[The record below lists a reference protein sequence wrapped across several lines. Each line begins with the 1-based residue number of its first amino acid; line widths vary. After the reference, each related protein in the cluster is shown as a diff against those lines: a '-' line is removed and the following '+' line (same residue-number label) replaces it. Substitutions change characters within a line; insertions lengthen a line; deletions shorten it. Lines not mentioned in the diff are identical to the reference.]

1 MKRTEKGKVNA
12 KESNDRGK
20 LKGKGQ
26 EREKGKEKTLIF
38 ESLYLATQCRNP

>member
-1 MKRTEKGKVNA
+1 MIEEKGIRK
-12 KESNDRGK
+12 KKKKK

-38 ESLYLATQCRNP
+38 ESLYLATQCRKP